1 MRVLVVDDDK
11 LVAVSL
17 KTILEADGEIT
28 VVGLGEAGDDAIR
41 LYREQHP
48 DILLMDIRMQGMS
61 GLDAAECILKED
73 QAAKILFLTTFSDDE
88 YIVKALNMGAKGY
101 LLKQD
106 FESIVPALKAVYGG
120 QSVFGGQ
127 IMGKIPVL
135 LAGKGSFSYHD
146 YDISEK
152 EQGIQKAPFGIVG
165 LETAAALTY
174 TALVKPGI
182 LTPMQMAEKMSYN
195 PAKILG
201 LDKGTV
207 EAGSPA
213 DLTIF
218 DPECE
223 WVIDPAEFLSKGK
236 NTPFGGKKV
245 TGKVMATIVD
255 GEIVYQEK

>member
-88 YIVKALNMGAKGY
+88 YIVKALRLGAKGY

-106 FESIVPALKAVYGG
+106 YGSILPALRAVYCG
-120 QSVFGGQ
+120 QTVFGTEIVSRIPDLLQGEKKFDY
-127 IMGKIPVL
+127 GK
-135 LAGKGSFSYHD
+135 
-146 YDISEK
+146 YDINEREFEMIELIANGYSNKEIAAELFLSE
-152 EQGIQKAPFGIVG
+152 
-165 LETAAALTY
+165 
-174 TALVKPGI
+174 
-182 LTPMQMAEKMSYN
+182 
-195 PAKILG
+195 
-201 LDKGTV
+201 GTV
-207 EAGSPA
+207 RNY
-213 DLTIF
+213 
-218 DPECE
+218 
-223 WVIDPAEFLSKGK
+223 LSMILEKLQLRDR
-236 NTPFGGKKV
+236 TQVAVFY
-245 TGKVMATIVD
+245 
-255 GEIVYQEK
+255 YQHK